1 MPPSRTIAKARA
13 KGKKSANDVY
23 SLGVTRSS
31 PDGPRAAL
39 EATWTPAQITRIDRA
54 LDDAVK
60 CDALVAFDWDNTVM
74 RGDIGDLVML
84 EVLAEHEIQKPAQW
98 SEWGPLTEAAVDAL
112 NTAFGTSSTLALEAD
127 TARALLAEIAWS
139 DTAHGAPAF
148 DPRTNEVFRAPYWMM
163 ACLLEALPE
172 ETRIALSQKAFGK
185 AQQAPLE
192 HRARNVEAFARPRPA
207 MLALARWAESRGVAT
222 WVVSA
227 SEETIV
233 RAIATSL
240 GFDGARVIGA
250 SPAASLQT
258 FGERV
263 MTFDEGKRMHLAH
276 RACGQSAEAA
286 RGHRPRIAIACGD
299 SDTDFGMLACAE
311 LIVLFDRGQ
320 PRVTKLAEARDA
332 IRLTP

>member
-1 MPPSRTIAKARA
+1 
-13 KGKKSANDVY
+13 
-23 SLGVTRSS
+23 
-31 PDGPRAAL
+31 
-39 EATWTPAQITRIDRA
+39 
-54 LDDAVK
+54 
-60 CDALVAFDWDNTVM
+60 M

-84 EVLAEHEIQKPAQW
+84 HLLAEHEIQQPAQW
-98 SEWGPLTEAAVDAL
+98 SDWGPLTEAAVEALDA
-112 NTAFGTSSTLALEAD
+112 AFGPSPTLATNAHD
-127 TARALLAEIAWS
+127 ARALLAEIAWS
-139 DTAHGAPAF
+139 ETAHGVPAF
-148 DPRTNEVFRAPYWMM
+148 APRMNEVFRASYWMM
-163 ACLLEALPE
+163 ACLLEAHPE
-172 ETRIALSQKAFGK
+172 EARIALSQKAFHE

-233 RAIATSL
+233 RALATSL

-250 SPAASLQT
+250 SPTASLRT

-286 RGHRPRIAIACGD
+286 RTHRPRIAIACGD
-299 SDTDFGMLACAE
+299 SDTDYGMLACAE
-311 LIVLFDRGQ
+311 LIVLIDRGQ
-320 PRVTKLAEARDA
+320 PRVTKLAGARDA
-332 IRLTP
+332 IRLAP

>member
-1 MPPSRTIAKARA
+1 MTRPSH
-13 KGKKSANDVY
+13 
-23 SLGVTRSS
+23 
-31 PDGPRAAL
+31 DGPRAAL
-39 EATWTPAQITRIDRA
+39 EATWTPAHIARIDRT
-54 LDDAVK
+54 LDDALK
-60 CDALVAFDWDNTVM
+60 HNAIVAFDWDNTVM

-84 EVLAEHEIQKPAQW
+84 QLLAEHEIQKPAQW
-98 SEWGPLTEAAVDAL
+98 SDWGPLTDACVTEL
-112 NTAFGTSSTLALEAD
+112 NAAFGTSSTLATND
-127 TARALLAEIAWS
+127 HHARALLAEIAWQE
-139 DTAHGAPAF
+139 TAQGAPAF

-172 ETRIALSQKAFGK
+172 ETRIALSQKAFRE
-185 AQQAPLE
+185 AEQAPLE

-207 MLALARWAESRGVAT
+207 MLALARWAEARGVAT

-233 RAIATSL
+233 RALATSL

-250 SPAASLQT
+250 SPAASQRI

-286 RGHRPRIAIACGD
+286 RTHRPRIAIACGD

-311 LIVLFDRGQ
+311 LIVLIDRGQ
-320 PRVTKLAEARDA
+320 PRVTKLAEAREA